1 MKYFNTLK
9 IRGIKEREVY
19 EFLIKTI
26 FDIENKKK
34 SGYEIDYIIEHNT
47 NFSPLFFN
55 EYYHCHFISSFE
67 ISEQSKIEIE
77 YYVGDFHWH
86 SSPIT
91 HVEREEIIE
100 KYMNK
105 QNQQI
110 IKTIDVNGIK
120 NKKLKWKD

>member
-1 MKYFNTLK
+1 M
-9 IRGIKEREVY
+9 
-19 EFLIKTI
+19 
-26 FDIENKKK
+26 
-34 SGYEIDYIIEHNT
+34 
-47 NFSPLFFN
+47 
-55 EYYHCHFISSFE
+55 
-67 ISEQSKIEIE
+67 
-77 YYVGDFHWH
+77 GDFHWH